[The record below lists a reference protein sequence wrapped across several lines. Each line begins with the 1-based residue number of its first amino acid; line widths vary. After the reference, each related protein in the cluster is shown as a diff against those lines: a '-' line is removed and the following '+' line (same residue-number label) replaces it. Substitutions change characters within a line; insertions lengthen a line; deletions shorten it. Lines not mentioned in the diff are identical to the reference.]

1 MKNRAAKILGTLIAI
16 VAIAAFDICLR
27 YTQNRL
33 LIATGIL
40 LTIAAVLVAFID
52 EKTRRSRKYDPI
64 DYTVVKGIRVKDY
77 TVPEDKREN
86 GHYPSDHLPIVCNLV
101 VE

>member
-1 MKNRAAKILGTLIAI
+1 MKNRIAKIIAILIAI

-40 LTIAAVLVAFID
+40 LTIAAVLVAFLD
-52 EKTRRSRKYDPI
+52 EKTRRSRKYEPI
-64 DYTVVKGIRVKDY
+64 DYTVVRASASRSA
-77 TVPEDKREN
+77 TVPWERKTLW
-86 GHYPSDHLPIVCNLV
+86 S
-101 VE
+101 